1 MQNSAISFS
10 VSVDADKSRLGEL
23 ISDLQNDYEVRYNEG
38 LELLTIRHF
47 NEKIANEL
55 ASGKEILLQQ
65 KTRHTLRMLMRDH
78 SKK

>member
-10 VSVDADKSRLGEL
+10 VSVDADKSRLGKL
-23 ISDLQNDYEVRYNEG
+23 ISDLQNNYEVLYNEG

-55 ASGKEILLQQ
+55 ALGKEILLQQ

-78 SKK
+78 LKK